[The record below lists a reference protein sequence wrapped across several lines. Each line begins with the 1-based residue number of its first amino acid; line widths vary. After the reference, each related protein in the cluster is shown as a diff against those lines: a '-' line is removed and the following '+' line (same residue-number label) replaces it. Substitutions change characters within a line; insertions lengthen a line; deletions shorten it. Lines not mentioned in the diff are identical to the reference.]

1 MDTLS
6 YKTISANKATVTKEW
21 VIVDATD
28 QTLGRLGAKVAKL
41 LRGKYKPNFTPH
53 VDCGDNVIIINAD
66 KVKLTGNKWNDRV
79 YLSYTGYPGGQRE
92 MTPARLITKPNG
104 EERLLKKVVKG
115 MLPKNILG
123 AKLLNNLYVY
133 AGSEHKQAAQNPK
146 MIDIN
151 SYKEDIM
158 EVVNALGRRKRAI
171 ARIFV
176 SEGTG
181 KITINKRDL
190 AEYFP
195 STILQYVVK
204 QPLNKLGAA
213 EKYDIKVNL
222 CGGGFTGQSQA
233 LRLAIARALVKMNA
247 EDKAALRAEGFMTRD
262 PRSVERKKP
271 GQPKARR
278 RFQFSKR

>member
-53 VDCGDNVIIINAD
+53 VDCGDNVFIINAD

-92 MTPARLITKPNG
+92 RTPARLITKPNG

-151 SYKEDIM
+151 SYK
-158 EVVNALGRRKRAI
+158 
-171 ARIFV
+171 
-176 SEGTG
+176 
-181 KITINKRDL
+181 
-190 AEYFP
+190 
-195 STILQYVVK
+195 
-204 QPLNKLGAA
+204 
-213 EKYDIKVNL
+213 
-222 CGGGFTGQSQA
+222 
-233 LRLAIARALVKMNA
+233 
-247 EDKAALRAEGFMTRD
+247 
-262 PRSVERKKP
+262 
-271 GQPKARR
+271 
-278 RFQFSKR
+278 